1 MFFLSAV
8 VWLIL
13 RNVTVLKSLLFC
25 YTRYPADMDSEKE
38 MMWIVGCV
46 QLQATHETTSAAAH
60 QANDN
65 VVFRQ

>member
-1 MFFLSAV
+1 
-8 VWLIL
+8 
-13 RNVTVLKSLLFC
+13 
-25 YTRYPADMDSEKE
+25 MDSEREVK
-38 MMWIVGCV
+38 WIVSCV